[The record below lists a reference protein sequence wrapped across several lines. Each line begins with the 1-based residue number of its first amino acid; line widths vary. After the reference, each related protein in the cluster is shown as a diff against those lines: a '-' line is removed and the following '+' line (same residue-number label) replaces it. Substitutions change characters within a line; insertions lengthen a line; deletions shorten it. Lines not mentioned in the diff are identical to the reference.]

1 MSQNPPIPISR
12 LNVRTPRQLQARAEE
27 LGGAEYI
34 IEGLVP
40 KQSISLLVGDSGLGK
55 SPFLYQAAISVAAGV
70 PFLGK
75 AVRQGRVLFMDS
87 ENGIS
92 QVQDTISRVSSF
104 LGLSEVPEEGL
115 LMWNLNDAPGFGG
128 KGNQLEDLVREFQP
142 DWVIIDPINSVFN
155 DIEQEATVATQH
167 LQTLRRLMATY
178 HCSFTGV
185 HHVRKSNDNP
195 KEKPEPLEK
204 ADLSSFFNRARGS
217 KVLINGTDVRL
228 GIDRA
233 ERDPTGMVVIRGFER
248 VNGEIPPMFVR
259 RALGEDGRP
268 VGYAPAAGVSLLTNP
283 DHAAAYQ
290 RLPAHFRF
298 KDAKLAYGKSDS
310 ATANFL
316 KACESAGIVRRAGG
330 GYEKVKVKEEAGSE
344 EQIFIAA

>member
-1 MSQNPPIPISR
+1 MSQNPPIPIDR
-12 LNVRTPRQLQARAEE
+12 LNVRTPRQLQARAKE

-75 AVRQGRVLFMDS
+75 AVRPGRVLYMDS
-87 ENGIS
+87 ENGIA
-92 QVQDTISRVSSF
+92 QVWDTISRVSSF
-104 LGLSEVPEEGL
+104 LGLSDVPDGL
-115 LMWNLNDAPGFGG
+115 LMWNLNDASGFGQ
-128 KGNQLEDLVREFQP
+128 KGNELEDLVREFRP

-167 LQTLRRLMATY
+167 LQTLRALMANY
-178 HCSFTGV
+178 HLSFTGV
-185 HHVRKSNDNP
+185 HHVRKSSENP
-195 KEKPEPLEK
+195 KEKPKPLEK
-204 ADLSSFFNRARGS
+204 ADLSDFFNRARGS
-217 KVLINGTDVRL
+217 KVLVNGTDVRL

-233 ERDPTGMVVIRGFER
+233 ERDPSSMVVIRGFER
-248 VNGEIPPMFVR
+248 VNGEIPAMLVR
-259 RALGEDGRP
+259 RVLGEDGRP
-268 VGYAPAAGVSLLTNP
+268 VGYALTGGVSLLTNP
-283 DHAAAYQ
+283 GHAAAY
-290 RLPAHFRF
+290 RHLPERFRF

-316 KACESAGIVRRAGG
+316 KACESVGIVRKVGD
-330 GYEKVKVKEEAGSE
+330 GYEKVSDEDGPE

>member
-40 KQSISLLVGDSGLGK
+40 KMSISLLVGDSGLGK

-70 PFLGK
+70 PFFCK
-75 AVRQGRVLFMDS
+75 AVRPGRVLFMDS
-87 ENGIS
+87 ENGIA
-92 QVQDTISRVSSF
+92 QVHDTISRVSSF
-104 LGLSEVPEEGL
+104 LGLSEVPEGL
-115 LMWNLNDAPGFGG
+115 LMWNLNDAPGFGE
-128 KGNQLEDLVREFQP
+128 KRNQLEDLVREFQP

-167 LQTLRRLMATY
+167 LQNLRGLMAKY

-185 HHVRKSNDNP
+185 HHVRKSSDNP
-195 KEKPEPLEK
+195 KEKPKPLEK
-204 ADLSSFFNRARGS
+204 AELSSFFNRARGS
-217 KVLINGTDVRL
+217 KALINGTDVRL

-290 RLPAHFRF
+290 RLPTHFRF

-316 KACESAGIVRRAGG
+316 KAAKAPESSGGPEGGMRRLKSKRRPVRKNR
-330 GYEKVKVKEEAGSE
+330 SS
-344 EQIFIAA
+344 